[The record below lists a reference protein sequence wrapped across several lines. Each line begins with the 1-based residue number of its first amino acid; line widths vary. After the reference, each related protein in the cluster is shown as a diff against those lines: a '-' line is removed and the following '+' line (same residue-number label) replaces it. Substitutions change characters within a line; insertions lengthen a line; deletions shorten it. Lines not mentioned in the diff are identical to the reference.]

1 MNIISKL
8 CCRHH
13 WSVLVDH
20 LEDSPIEHMAKLG
33 LYPKSMK
40 GYGNI
45 LERKRIQI
53 LTCTKCGKVKRYV
66 TEI

>member
-13 WSVLVDH
+13 WSVLIDH
-20 LEDSPIEHMAKLG
+20 KDDSFVERLAKLSYEADG
-33 LYPKSMK
+33 ARGRSLFTAT
-40 GYGNI
+40 
-45 LERKRIQI
+45 RTQI
-53 LTCTKCGKVKRYV
+53 LSCTKCGKIKRYV